1 VIPPLF
7 GKKAINWDSQP
18 RFLLNESLNVKLKGG
33 IKALTIY
40 PKISVEETARI
51 SINPQLI
58 RR

>member
-1 VIPPLF
+1 LF